1 MAAGKRYTLKTKAI
15 SLCVYYT
22 KWLREKYSTESKFR
36 WIDLKNCTIYPYPIL
51 EELESIDLL
60 KFKQK
65 NFFQKFFLKLLINW
79 KKLTF
84 LKMIFSRHFLRMLFN
99 FSF

>member
-60 KFKQK
+60 KFLKK
-65 NFFQKFFLKLLINW
+65 NFFQKFFLKLLTNW

-84 LKMIFSRHFLRMLFN
+84 LKMIFSRHFLRLLFN

>member
-22 KWLREKYSTESKFR
+22 KWLREKYSSETKFR

-65 NFFQKFFLKLLINW
+65 KFFSEI
-79 KKLTF
+79 F
-84 LKMIFSRHFLRMLFN
+84 LKTFD
-99 FSF
+99 

>member
-1 MAAGKRYTLKTKAI
+1 MAAGKRYTLKTKGI

-65 NFFQKFFLKLLINW
+65 KFFSEI
-79 KKLTF
+79 F
-84 LKMIFSRHFLRMLFN
+84 LKTFD
-99 FSF
+99 

>member
-65 NFFQKFFLKLLINW
+65 KFFQKFFLKLLINW

>member
-36 WIDLKNCTIYPYPIL
+36 WIDLKIAQFTLIL
-51 EELESIDLL
+51 
-60 KFKQK
+60 F
-65 NFFQKFFLKLLINW
+65 
-79 KKLTF
+79 
-84 LKMIFSRHFLRMLFN
+84 
-99 FSF
+99 

>member
-60 KFKQK
+60 KFLKK

-79 KKLTF
+79 KKLTL
-84 LKMIFSRHFLRMLFN
+84 LKMIFSRHFLRLLFN

>member
-51 EELESIDLL
+51 EELESTDLL
-60 KFKQK
+60 KF
-65 NFFQKFFLKLLINW
+65 
-79 KKLTF
+79 
-84 LKMIFSRHFLRMLFN
+84 
-99 FSF
+99 

>member
-22 KWLREKYSTESKFR
+22 KWLREKYTTESKFR

-60 KFKQK
+60 KFLKK
-65 NFFQKFFLKLLINW
+65 NFFQKFFLKLLTNW

-84 LKMIFSRHFLRMLFN
+84 LKMIFSRHFLRLLFN

>member
-22 KWLREKYSTESKFR
+22 KWLREKYSSETKLR
-36 WIDLKNCTIYPYPIL
+36 WIDLKNCTINPYPIL

-60 KFKQK
+60 KLKKKIFSEI
-65 NFFQKFFLKLLINW
+65 FLK
-79 KKLTF
+79 TF
-84 LKMIFSRHFLRMLFN
+84 D
-99 FSF
+99 

>member
-60 KFKQK
+60 KFLKK
-65 NFFQKFFLKLLINW
+65 NFFQKFFLKLLTNW
-79 KKLTF
+79 KKHIFENDIFKTF
-84 LKMIFSRHFLRMLFN
+84 FKTVI
-99 FSF
+99 

>member
-60 KFKQK
+60 KFKK
-65 NFFQKFFLKLLINW
+65 KIFFQKFFLKLLINW

-84 LKMIFSRHFLRMLFN
+84 LKMIFSRHFLRLLFN

>member
-22 KWLREKYSTESKFR
+22 KWLREKYSSETKLR
-36 WIDLKNCTIYPYPIL
+36 WIDLKNCTINPYPIL

-65 NFFQKFFLKLLINW
+65 KFFSEI
-79 KKLTF
+79 F
-84 LKMIFSRHFLRMLFN
+84 LKTFD
-99 FSF
+99 

>member
-22 KWLREKYSTESKFR
+22 KWLREKYSSETKFR
-36 WIDLKNCTIYPYPIL
+36 WIDLKNCTINPYPIL

-65 NFFQKFFLKLLINW
+65 KFFSEI
-79 KKLTF
+79 F
-84 LKMIFSRHFLRMLFN
+84 LKTFD
-99 FSF
+99 